1 MYKKIIFLIALIISQ
16 PFALT
21 LEQIKTN
28 LKEYYIPK
36 DSIEIRDKARPFL

>member
-21 LEQIKTN
+21 LEQIKQTLRN
-28 LKEYYIPK
+28 IIYPKIPLKFVYVLRLKP
-36 DSIEIRDKARPFL
+36 